1 MSDAHRS
8 AGDGGTARND
18 APLLDPKTLVR
29 TPGFAK
35 LLDELDRRRFV
46 SAGGL
51 WGSAQAL
58 VVAALHAE
66 RQGPWWL
73 VVSTDVE
80 LESFAEDLEALG
92 LRPARLVSR
101 GGAGGRGDGADA
113 EAVRARIQL
122 AQRLAGKSSD
132 RPRVVVASLAGM
144 LEPLPNSEELTKHF
158 VAFAKGQT
166 LDVEDFLA
174 RAVDAGYT
182 RTPLVEK
189 HGEVSLRG
197 DILDVFPFAAEQPVR
212 IELFDREIDS
222 LRTFDPAEQRS
233 VEAFEKIEICLASD
247 QSHAELGAAPI
258 TLVPPTATWIEI
270 EPLRIQDRAEGLR
283 VQSSEH
289 QKALIELR
297 SRAAERVRLEL
308 QSLPGTTLTF
318 DTRSIQALG
327 GAIGQAAERLRQTS
341 DDGSRIVVLC
351 RNDAERHRFEQVLA
365 ENGGAPNVE
374 LRVGSLSRG
383 FRVPDA
389 KLVVVNHRELAG
401 VQGVKKSAVQ
411 RPTYKSRALQS
422 FFDLKPGDYVV
433 HAVHGL
439 AIYKGLELLR
449 RGVGEEEHLHLVF
462 ADDVSLYVPS
472 NQVDVVQRYIGS
484 GKKVPP
490 LDKIGSQSFRR
501 RRERVERALYDL
513 AGDLL
518 EVQAKREMKKRAPW
532 QGEPELVRDM
542 LGSFEYV
549 DTPDQATADREIT
562 TDLES
567 ARPMDRLLCGDVGF
581 GKTEIAMR
589 AAFRVAAAGGQV
601 AMLVPTTVLA
611 HQHTVTFRE
620 RLSDFPVRIE
630 GLSRTAIGKE
640 EKRILTRVA
649 NGEVDIVI
657 GTHRLLSKDVTFKNL
672 GLLIVD
678 EEQRFGVVQK
688 EHFKALRA
696 DVDVLTL
703 SATPIPRTL
712 HMSLSGLRDISALGT
727 PPPGRQAIETKVVDA
742 EDRALLRQ
750 ALLAEKS
757 RGGQVFFLHNRVGDI
772 HSVARVLSELVPECS
787 FAVGHGQMGA
797 KELERVIDAFA
808 RGETDVLVATTI
820 VENGLD
826 IPAAGTIFIDQ
837 ADHYGLSE
845 LHQLRGRVGRGQQKA
860 YCYLLVERYKPLS
873 HVSRERLKA
882 LEELNHL
889 GAGFQISMKDLEI
902 RGAGNILGPEQSGH
916 IAAVGYDM
924 YCRLLRQT
932 VERMKA
938 GLGRDE
944 SGGDAELGA
953 PIELELGLRAFL
965 PSAWI
970 PSHDV
975 RLEVLR
981 SLDAIASDADAEK
994 AEALLRDRFGR
1005 MPPEAEALLRS
1016 FRLRAKLAPLAI
1028 TRVAWRGDHYQVEYR
1043 DRLAIDFLFR
1053 DRNVE
1058 TRPIRTGLV
1067 HVMTPKKVQDAESAL
1082 RWLEAQLQRTS
1093 GDPRIPATHR

>member
-1 MSDAHRS
+1 VNSS
-8 AGDGGTARND
+8 AVGAR
-18 APLLDPKTLVR
+18 PLVDLETFALGA
-29 TPGFAK
+29 GFGSLEEALAK
-35 LLDELDRRRFV
+35 KRLV

-58 VVAALHAE
+58 VVAALHAR

-73 VVSTDVE
+73 VVSTDAE
-80 LESFAEDLEALG
+80 LESFADDLEAFG
-92 LRPARLVSR
+92 VASARLTS
-101 GGAGGRGDGADA
+101 RGDGLDA

-122 AQRLAGKSSD
+122 AQLLSGPREN
-132 RPRVVVASLAGM
+132 RPRVVIASLLGL
-144 LEPLPNSEELTKHF
+144 LEALPNTTELEKHF
-158 VAFAKGQT
+158 VRLAKGQV
-166 LDVEDFLA
+166 LDVDDFLG
-174 RAVDAGYT
+174 RAVEAGYT

-197 DILDVFPFAAEQPVR
+197 DILDVFPFATEAPVR
-212 IELFDREIDS
+212 IELFDREIES
-222 LRTFDPAEQRS
+222 LRTFEPLEQRS
-233 VEAFEKIEICLASD
+233 VESFEAIEICLASD
-247 QSHAELGAAPI
+247 RSDAELGVQPRS
-258 TLVPPTATWIEI
+258 LVPPTATWIEI
-270 EPLRIQDRAEGLR
+270 EPLRIQDRAEGMR

-297 SRAAERVRLEL
+297 SRSAELVRLEL
-308 QSLPGTTLTF
+308 QSLPGTTVTF
-318 DTRSIQALG
+318 DTRSVQALAG
-327 GAIGQAAERLRQTS
+327 PIASAAERLRAVAL
-341 DDGSRIVVLC
+341 DGSRTVVLC
-351 RNDAERHRFEQVLA
+351 RNDAEEHRLKQVLD
-365 ENGGAPNVE
+365 EGGGVPNVE
-374 LRVGSLSRG
+374 IRVGSLSKG

-389 KLVVVNHRELAG
+389 KLVLVNHRELAG

-439 AIYKGLELLR
+439 AIYKGLDLLR

-462 ADDVSLYVPS
+462 ADEVSLYVPS
-472 NQVDVVQRYIGS
+472 SQVDVVQRYIGS
-484 GKKVPP
+484 AKKTPP

-518 EVQAKREMKKRAPW
+518 EVQAKRETKKRAPW
-532 QGEPELVRDM
+532 KGDPTLVRDM
-542 LGSFEYV
+542 VGSFAWV
-549 DTPDQATADREIT
+549 DTPDQATADGEIAA
-562 TDLES
+562 DLERE
-567 ARPMDRLLCGDVGF
+567 RPMDRLLCGDVGF
-581 GKTEIAMR
+581 GKTEVAMR
-589 AAFRVAAAGGQV
+589 AAFRVVAGGGQV
-601 AMLVPTTVLA
+601 ALLVPTTVLA
-611 HQHTVTFRE
+611 HQHLTTFRE
-620 RLSDFPVRIE
+620 RMADFPVRVE
-630 GLSRTAIGKE
+630 GLSRIVVGRE
-640 EKRILTRVA
+640 EREVLGRVSR
-649 NGEVDIVI
+649 GEVDILI
-657 GTHRLLSKDVTFKNL
+657 GTHRLLSKDVGFKNL

-742 EDRALLRQ
+742 ENRGLIRQ
-750 ALLAEKS
+750 ALLTEHE

-772 HSVARVLSELVPECS
+772 DGVARALRELVPECT
-787 FAVGHGQMGA
+787 FAVGHGQMPS
-797 KELERVIDAFA
+797 KDLEVVIDSFS
-808 RGETDVLVATTI
+808 RGEFDVLVATTI

-873 HVSRERLKA
+873 HISRERLKA

-932 VERMKA
+932 TERMKA

-944 SGGDAELGA
+944 SGGDAELGSA
-953 PIELELGLRAFL
+953 IELELGLRAFL

-975 RLEVLR
+975 RLEILR
-981 SLDAIASDADAEK
+981 SLDAIASDSDAER
-994 AEALLRDRFGR
+994 AEEMLRDRFGR
-1005 MPPEAEALLRS
+1005 LPAEAEALLRS

-1028 TRVAWRGDHYQVEYR
+1028 TRVAWRGDHYQIEFR
-1043 DRLAIDFLFR
+1043 DRLAVDFLFR
-1053 DRNVE
+1053 NRRLE

-1067 HVMTPKKVQDAESAL
+1067 HLMTPASVRSAETGIV
-1082 RWLEAQLQRTS
+1082 WLEELLKRGSNDQRIADRPT
-1093 GDPRIPATHR
+1093 GHR

>member
-1 MSDAHRS
+1 M
-8 AGDGGTARND
+8 TATTSG
-18 APLLDPKTLVR
+18 AKALLDPALCASSASFARLVE
-29 TPGFAK
+29 
-35 LLDELDRRRFV
+35 ELGRRRFV

-58 VVAALHAE
+58 MIAALHE
-66 RQGPWWL
+66 RLQGPWWL
-73 VVSTDVE
+73 VVSTDAE
-80 LESFAEDLEALG
+80 LESFAEDLEAFG
-92 LRPARLVSR
+92 LAPARLVSR
-101 GGAGGRGDGADA
+101 GGAGARADSLDA

-122 AQRLAGKSSD
+122 AQVLSGPREA
-132 RPRVVVASLAGM
+132 RPRVVIASLLGL
-144 LEPLPNSEELTKHF
+144 LETLPNSGELEKHF
-158 VAFAKGQT
+158 VRLAKGQT
-166 LDVEDFLA
+166 LDVDDFLA
-174 RAVDAGYT
+174 RAVEAGYA

-197 DILDVFPFAAEQPVR
+197 DILDVFPFATEQPVR
-212 IELFDREIDS
+212 IELFDREIES

-233 VEAFEKIEICLASD
+233 VESFDKIEICLASD
-247 QSHAELGAAPI
+247 QSHAELGQAPI
-258 TLVPPTATWIEI
+258 TLVPPTAIWIEI

-289 QKALIELR
+289 QKALIEVR
-297 SRAAERVRLEL
+297 TRAAEHVRLEL
-308 QSLPGTTLTF
+308 QSLPGTTVTF
-318 DTRSIQALG
+318 ETRSVQALAG
-327 GAIGQAAERLRQTS
+327 PIAQAAEKLREARV
-341 DDGSRIVVLC
+341 DGSRVIVLC
-351 RNDAERHRFEQVLA
+351 RNEPEEHRFRHVLD
-365 ENGGAPNVE
+365 EGGGVE
-374 LRVGSLSRG
+374 GVETRVGSLSRG
-383 FRVPDA
+383 FRLPDA
-389 KLVVVNHRELAG
+389 KLVLVNHRELAG

-462 ADDVSLYVPS
+462 SDDVSLYVPS
-472 NQVDVVQRYIGS
+472 SQVDVVQRYIGS
-484 GKKVPP
+484 GKKTPP

-518 EVQAKREMKKRAPW
+518 EVQAKREVKKRPAW
-532 QGEPELVRDM
+532 NREPELVRDM
-542 LGSFEYV
+542 IGSFAYV
-549 DTPDQATADREIT
+549 DTPDQATADREIA

-567 ARPMDRLLCGDVGF
+567 PRPMDRLLCGDVGF
-581 GKTEIAMR
+581 GKTEVAMR
-589 AAFRVAAAGGQV
+589 AAFRVAASGGQV

-611 HQHTVTFRE
+611 HQHMVTFRE
-620 RLSDFPVRIE
+620 RMSDFPVRVE
-630 GLSRTAIGKE
+630 GLSRTAIGKDE
-640 EKRILTRVA
+640 RRILSRVA
-649 NGEVDIVI
+649 NGEIDIVI
-657 GTHRLLSKDVTFKNL
+657 GTHRLLSKDVTFKSL

-727 PPPGRQAIETKVVDA
+727 PPPGRQAIETKIVDA
-742 EDRALLRQ
+742 ENRGLIRQ

-772 HSVARVLSELVPECS
+772 HEVARGLAELVPECS
-787 FAVGHGQMGA
+787 FAVGHGQMHN
-797 KELERVIDAFA
+797 KDLERVIDSFA
-808 RGETDVLVATTI
+808 TGAVDVLVATTI

-845 LHQLRGRVGRGQQKA
+845 LHQLRGRVGRGQQQA

-873 HVSRERLKA
+873 NVSRERLKA

-944 SGGDAELGA
+944 SGGDAELGT

-965 PSAWI
+965 PAAWI

-975 RLEVLR
+975 RLEILR
-981 SLDAIASDADAEK
+981 SLDSITTEADGEK
-994 AEALLRDRFGR
+994 AEAMLRDRFGR
-1005 MPPEAEALLRS
+1005 LPAEAEALLRS

-1028 TRVAWRGDHYQVEYR
+1028 TRVAWRGDHYQIEFR

-1053 DRNVE
+1053 DRHLE
-1058 TRPIRTGLV
+1058 LRPIRTGLV
-1067 HVMTPKKVQDAESAL
+1067 HLMTPPKAKTAEAGL
-1082 RWLEAQLQRTS
+1082 TWLEERLKRGAA
-1093 GDPRIPATHR
+1093 DPRIAGHR

>member
-1 MSDAHRS
+1 MSSPPSDAR
-8 AGDGGTARND
+8 ALDLAERFAQTASFAR
-18 APLLDPKTLVR
+18 LVQ
-29 TPGFAK
+29 
-35 LLDELDRRRFV
+35 ELAERRFV
-46 SAGGL
+46 AAGGL
-51 WGSAQAL
+51 WGSAQPL
-58 VVAALHAE
+58 LVAALHG
-66 RQGPWWL
+66 RLQGPWWI
-73 VVSTDVE
+73 VVSTDAE
-80 LESFAEDLEALG
+80 LESFAEDLELLG
-92 LRPARLVSR
+92 LAAARLASR
-101 GGAGGRGDGADA
+101 GGAGGRDDTPDS
-113 EAVRARIQL
+113 ESVRARIQL
-122 AQRLAGKSSD
+122 AQRLAGARAQ
-132 RPRVVVASLAGM
+132 RPRVVVASLLGL
-144 LEPLPNSEELTKHF
+144 LESLPNATELERHF
-158 VAFAKGQT
+158 VRLAKGQT
-166 LDVEDFLA
+166 LDVDDFLA
-174 RAVDAGYT
+174 RAVEAGYA

-189 HGEVSLRG
+189 HGEISLRG
-197 DILDVFPFAAEQPVR
+197 DILDVFPFATEMPVR
-212 IELFDREIDS
+212 IELFDREIES
-222 LRTFDPAEQRS
+222 LRTFEPAEQRS
-233 VEAFEKIEICLASD
+233 VESFDSIEICLASD
-247 QSHAELGAAPI
+247 RSQAEFGVQPI
-258 TLVPPTATWIEI
+258 TLVPPTATWIEV

-283 VQSSEH
+283 VRSSEH

-297 SRAAERVRLEL
+297 ARAAERTRLEL
-308 QSLPGTTLTF
+308 MSLPGPTLTF
-318 DTRSIQALG
+318 DTRSVQSLAGPIA
-327 GAIGQAAERLRQTS
+327 QAAPRLREVAA
-341 DDGSRIVVLC
+341 DGSRVVVLC
-351 RNDAERHRFEQVLA
+351 RNEAERHRFEQVLA
-365 ENGGAPNVE
+365 ESGGAPEVE
-374 LRVGSLSRG
+374 TWVGSLSRG
-383 FRVPDA
+383 FRVPEA
-389 KLVVVNHRELAG
+389 ELVVVNHRELAG
-401 VQGVKKSAVQ
+401 VQGVQKSAVQ

-462 ADDVSLYVPS
+462 AGDVSLYVPS
-472 NQVDVVQRYIGS
+472 SQIDVVQRYIGS

-518 EVQAKREMKKRAPW
+518 EVQARRETKKRAPW
-532 QGEPELVRDM
+532 RGDPELIGDM
-542 LGSFEYV
+542 LGSFAYV

-562 TDLES
+562 SDLES
-567 ARPMDRLLCGDVGF
+567 SRPMDRLLCGDVGF
-581 GKTEIAMR
+581 GKTEVAMR
-589 AAFRVAAAGGQV
+589 AAFRVAAGGGQV

-611 HQHTVTFRE
+611 HQHTLTFRE
-620 RLSDFPVRIE
+620 RLADFPVRIE

-640 EKRILTRVA
+640 ERSILERVA

-657 GTHRLLSKDVTFKNL
+657 GTHRLLSRDVGFKNL

-727 PPPGRQAIETKVVDA
+727 PPPGRQAIETRVVDA
-742 EDRALLRQ
+742 EDRALIRQ
-750 ALLAEKS
+750 AVLAEKS

-772 HSVARVLSELVPECS
+772 QSVARVLSELVPECS

-797 KELERVIDAFA
+797 KELEQVIDAFA
-808 RGETDVLVATTI
+808 RGEIDVLVATTI

-845 LHQLRGRVGRGQQKA
+845 LHQLRGRVGRGRQKA

-944 SGGDAELGA
+944 SAGDAELGA

-981 SLDAIASDADAEK
+981 SLDAITSDAEGDK

-1005 MPPEAEALLRS
+1005 LPPEAEALLRS
-1016 FRLRAKLAPLAI
+1016 FRLRAKLSPLAI
-1028 TRVAWRGDHYQVEYR
+1028 TRVAWRGDHYQIEFR
-1043 DRLAIDFLFR
+1043 DRLAIDFLLR
-1053 DRNVE
+1053 DRQTE
-1058 TRPIRTGLV
+1058 ARPIRTGLV
-1067 HVMTPKKVQDAESAL
+1067 HLMTPQHVRTAESAL
-1082 RWLEAQLQRTS
+1082 TWLEERLKRAGS
-1093 GDPRIPATHR
+1093 DPRIAARHR